1 MSMRVFATTIVAIGS
16 LLLLW
21 APAQAESVSASFA
34 ASVSYGDEG
43 PLLDFTGSILVSGAR
58 MRVELTQALT
68 EEPMIVLLDFDAS
81 TLTLLFPDT
90 LNGERYSLE
99 DFDSIG
105 GFPRVRDALDGVAPT
120 VPDGWKQKSH
130 GTAQLDGQQC
140 QHFSAESE
148 DGLSVQWWTRA
159 DNRPVKV
166 IGQSGD
172 VALTIHIS
180 DYDADAPATAADFK
194 VPEGYTISEP
204 EAAMPEGLPD
214 LGRTI

>member
-1 MSMRVFATTIVAIGS
+1 MRVIATAILVASS
-16 LLLLW
+16 LLLVW
-21 APAQAESVSASFA
+21 VPAQAESLSARFN
-34 ASVSYGDEG
+34 ASVSYGSEG
-43 PLLDFTGSILVSGAR
+43 PLLDFTGSVLVSGAR

-68 EEPMIVLLDFDAS
+68 EEPMIVLLDYDAS

-105 GFPRVRDALDGVAPT
+105 GFPRVRDALDGSVPT
-120 VPDGWKQKSH
+120 MPDGWKQESH
-130 GTAQLDGQQC
+130 GTAQLDGRQC
-140 QHFSAESE
+140 KHFSAQSE
-148 DGLSVQWWTRA
+148 DGLAVEWWTRA

-166 IGQSGD
+166 IGQAGD
-172 VALTIHIS
+172 IALTIYID
-180 DYDADAPATAADFK
+180 DYDADAAAAAADFE

-204 EAAMPEGLPD
+204 ETDMPDQLPD